1 MPGAADPPSLSPKP
15 LRRVTRQPNKPR
27 AIRGRRL
34 SGLIALG
41 NLPASC
47 CGQAGTHANGS
58 APPMWEDRKGS
69 MTKRITGRRLQRI
82 RKQVFGEQ
90 PICVACKAKGK
101 VTPAVEVDH
110 IVALVNGGE
119 DNHENRQALCKECHE
134 AKTRRDLGQRERP
147 RIGLDGWPV
156 E

>member
-1 MPGAADPPSLSPKP
+1 
-15 LRRVTRQPNKPR
+15 
-27 AIRGRRL
+27 
-34 SGLIALG
+34 
-41 NLPASC
+41 
-47 CGQAGTHANGS
+47 
-58 APPMWEDRKGS
+58 

-90 PICVACKAKGK
+90 PICVACKAKGR
-101 VTPAVEVDH
+101 VTVATQVDH

-119 DNHENRQALCKECHE
+119 DDHDNRQALCEECHE

-147 RIGLDGWPV
+147 LIGLDGWPV

>member
-1 MPGAADPPSLSPKP
+1 M
-15 LRRVTRQPNKPR
+15 
-27 AIRGRRL
+27 
-34 SGLIALG
+34 SGLIALVI
-41 NLPASC
+41 LPASC

-58 APPMWEDRKGS
+58 TPPMWEDRKGS

-82 RKQVFGEQ
+82 RKQVLGEQ
-90 PICVACKAKGK
+90 PLCVACKAKGR
-101 VTPAVEVDH
+101 VTVATQVDH

-119 DNHENRQALCKECHE
+119 DDHDNRQALCEECHK

>member
-1 MPGAADPPSLSPKP
+1 M
-15 LRRVTRQPNKPR
+15 
-27 AIRGRRL
+27 

-41 NLPASC
+41 ISPQAVADKLAYTRTAAPLPHGKTERGC
-47 CGQAGTHANGS
+47 
-58 APPMWEDRKGS
+58 

-90 PICVACKAKGK
+90 PICVACKAKGR
-101 VTPAVEVDH
+101 VTVATQVDH

-119 DNHENRQALCKECHE
+119 DEHDNRQALCEECHK

-147 RIGLDGWPV
+147 LIGLDGWPV

>member
-1 MPGAADPPSLSPKP
+1 
-15 LRRVTRQPNKPR
+15 
-27 AIRGRRL
+27 
-34 SGLIALG
+34 
-41 NLPASC
+41 
-47 CGQAGTHANGS
+47 
-58 APPMWEDRKGS
+58 MWEDRKGS

-90 PICVACKAKGK
+90 PICVACKAKGR
-101 VTPAVEVDH
+101 VTVATQVDH

-119 DNHENRQALCKECHE
+119 DDHDNRQALCEECHE